1 MEISVPGVGTY
12 TLTTIVLDLN
22 GTLSVRGKLVPG
34 VAVRL
39 KKLQSRG
46 FRIVLFSGDTRGTAA
61 TYAERLGIELVVT
74 ASATDKAR
82 ELKKYGAKTTVAIG
96 NGQID
101 VPLLRSARLSIVTLQ
116 AEGVH
121 TQALLA
127 ADIVVTS
134 IVDAFDILLDTP
146 TLISTLRR

>member
-1 MEISVPGVGTY
+1 MNITIPGVGEY
-12 TLTTIVLDLN
+12 MLTTIVLDLN

-39 KKLQSRG
+39 KKLQKNG

-61 TYAERLGIELVVT
+61 SIARRLGIESVIT

-82 ELKKYGAKTTVAIG
+82 ELKKCGPKNTVAIG

-101 VPLLRSARLSIVTLQ
+101 GLMLRAARIGIVTLQ
-116 AEGVH
+116 TEGVH
-121 TQALLA
+121 IQTLLA
-127 ADIVVTS
+127 ADIVTTS
-134 IVDAFDILLDTP
+134 IIDALDMLLDHQ